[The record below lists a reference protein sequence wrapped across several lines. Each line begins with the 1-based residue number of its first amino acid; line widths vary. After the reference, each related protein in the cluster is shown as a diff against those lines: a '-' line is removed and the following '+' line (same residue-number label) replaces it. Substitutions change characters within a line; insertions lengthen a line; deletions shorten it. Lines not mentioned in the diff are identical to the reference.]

1 MLPQSES
8 FYKSLAEQIKFERIK
23 RKRSQQGLADHLGLS
38 RTSII
43 NLESGR
49 HKPSIYQLLQIANYL
64 SIDYA
69 ALIPFKGKKSDRS
82 KEKISIDVKKAII
95 DYGELDKSSK
105 TAVSNFLTDIKK

>member
-23 RKRSQQGLADHLGLS
+23 RKKSQQGLADHLGLS

-43 NLESGR
+43 NLETGR

-64 SIDYA
+64 SIDYT
-69 ALIPFKGKKSDRS
+69 ALIPFKEKRDKSR
-82 KEKISIDVKKAII
+82 EKISVDVKKAII